1 MHDEQDMHKMGGLR
15 KHMPRT
21 FVTFIAGAAALSGL
35 PLMSGFVSK
44 DEILAH
50 TFAGG
55 GLYLVLWLVG
65 VVTAAL
71 TAFYT
76 WRMVALT
83 FFGKERFDTAKVHPH
98 ESPATMTTPLMI
110 LAVVSVCGGV
120 LGLPAVLHLPHL
132 LHDWLEPVT
141 HKGTEMLAAGHGGEH
156 HLSLT
161 IEWVLLGLGTGIALL
176 FAHLGFHAYREGTA
190 VDERLERERPAVV
203 RLFGDAWGID
213 RAYTAYVVQP
223 VRLVAIGV
231 SVVIDQFLIDGL
243 VNGAAAL
250 ARSLGAR
257 LRKTADGDISTYGL
271 WMGGAA
277 IGIALVWM
285 LGILGAGR

>member
-1 MHDEQDMHKMGGLR
+1 
-15 KHMPRT
+15 MPRT
-21 FVTFIAGAAALSGL
+21 YVTFLAGAAALSGL

-55 GLYLVLWLVG
+55 GLYLLLWIVG
-65 VVTAAL
+65 VATAAL

-83 FFGKERFDTAKVHPH
+83 FFGKERFDAAEVHPH
-98 ESPATMTTPLMI
+98 ESPSSMTTPLMV
-110 LAVVSVCGGV
+110 LAVLSVCGGV
-120 LGLPAVLHLPHL
+120 LGLPPVLHLPHL

-141 HKGTEMLAAGHGGEH
+141 HTGTAMLAAAHGGEH
-156 HLSLT
+156 AHLSHMT
-161 IEWVLLGLGTGIALL
+161 EWILLALGAGIALV
-176 FAHLGFHAYREGTA
+176 FAHLGFHAYREGA
-190 VDERLERERPAVV
+190 EADERLERERPAVA

-213 RAYTAYVVQP
+213 RAYNSFVVQP
-223 VRLVAIGV
+223 VRLIAFGV
-231 SVVIDQFLIDGL
+231 SVVIDQFIIDGL
-243 VNGAAAL
+243 VNGSAAF

-257 LRKTADGDISTYGL
+257 LRKTVDGDISTYGL

-277 IGIALVWM
+277 LGMALVWM
-285 LGILGAGR
+285 LGRLGA